1 MRKPMNDS
9 LRAIELDGIILF
21 PGETG
26 SDEKEWL
33 ATAASNPAF
42 DFLKDQKE
50 EIYSISDG
58 KPFHDQ
64 S

>member
-9 LRAIELDGIILF
+9 LRVIELDGIILF
-21 PGETG
+21 PGETE

-33 ATAASNPAF
+33 AAAASNPAF

-50 EIYSISDG
+50 EIYSVSDG
-58 KPFHDQ
+58 KPFYG
-64 S
+64 